1 MKLDP
6 GRFPCIFVVSLLEI
20 IEAIRCYWGKIIVH
34 TMGRETIMFI
44 NVVAFWKEGVKGFRA
59 FPHVW
64 PQIQVI
70 STSRKQKFSGH
81 IANLYYYLLPE
92 PDVLKTK
99 QITSFLYPL
108 KQSLLCV

>member
-59 FPHVW
+59 FSPCLA
-64 PQIQVI
+64 
-70 STSRKQKFSGH
+70 SDSSDKYKQKAEIFRAH
-81 IANLYYYLLPE
+81 
-92 PDVLKTK
+92 
-99 QITSFLYPL
+99 
-108 KQSLLCV
+108 C